1 MALSLHTLKSSPT
14 KTKKRLGRGNSS
26 KGTYSGKGIKGQ
38 RSRAGG
44 KGGLKRLGVKGYLKQ
59 IPKTR
64 GFTSMHSPFEVINI
78 ATLEKLDK
86 KVTKVDLKFLKNAR
100 LISNGLKVK
109 ILGNGELT
117 RKLEVTAHAFFK
129 DSYTGYRKK
138 QAEKAVVIES
148 KVPAKKREKKEA
160 KKIK

>member
-117 RKLEVTAHAFFK
+117 RKFEVTAHAFSK
-129 DSYTGYRKK
+129 T
-138 QAEKAVVIES
+138 AEKAIEKAGGKVIVI
-148 KVPAKKREKKEA
+148 KKPVPAKKEEKKEA
-160 KKIK
+160 KK